1 VFTYDDWTMN
11 QVICGDLTY
20 TLTMKDGGPLPSF
33 IRFDASTRT
42 ITVQATRPDQVGT
55 HLLSFSAYIPQ
66 KKNSVT
72 LEAKITFKCKEAK
85 PEPQGTLDD
94 IIYRLGS
101 GESTV

>member
-1 VFTYDDWTMN
+1 MN

-20 TLTMKDGGPLPSF
+20 ALTAKDGGPLPSF

-66 KKNSVT
+66 KKHSVT
-72 LEAKITFKCKEAK
+72 LETKISFLCKDAK
-85 PEPQGTLDD
+85 PEP
-94 IIYRLGS
+94 
-101 GESTV
+101 